1 VRANNVSGK
10 SPRGNPRGRLALWWF
25 VLALV
30 ASVVLP
36 VQVGR
41 RFRQEAHPATL
52 EELLR
57 LSPARLSKLPIS
69 ELNLLCASGLS
80 TANEPD
86 IKQCSATLDAWAQ
99 HVRSETEH
107 HRYRYER
114 NPAEF
119 ENSPGYF
126 RMLMLAVVL
135 TEDYGVHYDLA
146 RTAGPESTRIDDG
159 FFANPRSVFLYG
171 LLGSERVGTCSS
183 LPVLYVA
190 VGRELGYPLKLVT
203 TKGHMFVRWDGAGE
217 RFNIEV
223 TGDRAVNR
231 FPDDYYRHWP
241 FELSPA
247 EEQTEGYLK
256 SLTPPQELA
265 VFLSIRGMC
274 LRDLGRLPEAADA
287 FAIATRFAPEC
298 RGYREMCASLQ
309 AKLTS
314 NQVQP
319 TPAASRL

>member
-1 VRANNVSGK
+1 
-10 SPRGNPRGRLALWWF
+10 LL
-25 VLALV
+25 VLAIPLG
-30 ASVVLP
+30 
-36 VQVGR
+36 Q
-41 RFRQEAHPATL
+41 RFGKGAHPGTL
-52 EELLR
+52 TELLR

-86 IKQCSATLDAWAQ
+86 IKQCLTMLDAWAQ
-99 HVRSETEH
+99 HVRSETER

-287 FAIATRFAPEC
+287 FAAAARLAPEC
-298 RGYREMCASLQ
+298 RSYREMCASLRG
-309 AKLTS
+309 KLDFSSPQITS
-314 NQVQP
+314 AVKN
-319 TPAASRL
+319 SNL